1 MSRQEYDY
9 GDEFVEVK
17 RHSHLGHPQYGA
29 EQETD
34 RDFASLGQRRA
45 HRERADSVNFTPHES
60 YGVSTHSEAGDSG
73 DDQAYFSTK
82 HHQFESSFRSIRGRE
97 RAPLAPRVWAMTR
110 GEYNPTSALYDG
122 LEQAMA
128 FDNEVELRELPV
140 EQQELA
146 IVDDI
151 LSLLIGV
158 SGRYIT
164 FRSPAHSTIW
174 RRPISIEDA
183 LIAPMWINPTLAQ
196 MANKILPLVLMHR
209 RVEYFV
215 AVYAGRQAGVVSQAL
230 CAAIN
235 SILKDYYDSISTIEN
250 LERTSTDTDP
260 YTLQQLWYHLYP
272 NTQMFERLVHLVDE
286 IQKKDLPQVEKVS
299 TKRMWR
305 EDDGFTTKANG
316 APSTASET
324 GEFPGENRMIDP
336 EADDSDEDGK
346 EPSELFMVRGGY
358 MLNVISD
365 MIRLRGGD
373 SSTKQLYELLLIKAS
388 APFLQMLDHWLRTGE
403 LEDSK
408 PGSPGGEFMVAKR
421 PDEAAMQSLI
431 GAETGESEFGD
442 NLSDDPTHVA
452 FVSVPD
458 LTPAFLRPYAE
469 KIVRTGEY
477 LNILRACG
485 VDLRSLDNP
494 DIGLLSL
501 DNSKEQSQQRR
512 ESEVGGLLK
521 QQQFTRQIDQAYLRA
536 NQALLDVLFK
546 DGQMMAYMGAVKRYL
561 LFETSDFLTHFLDQA
576 KLEMNRRPE
585 DISTNRLQSFLDLA
599 LLNPA
604 SVSHDD
610 PLKDIVEVAIES
622 ADLIETM
629 NAINMDSSAVAASQS
644 LVSRRA
650 PKDVPSSGTFF
661 SKSVE
666 GDDYLSGDQFTAFHL
681 QIPFPYT
688 VVLDKEAL
696 DKYTALNRLLLAL
709 KHMEQSLVASWLVN
723 LKLEDP
729 PVEAKGLSGK
739 EAKNESVRRSV
750 FLKIHTIRHR
760 MVMNIQQIL
769 YYCFWDVVEPQWTRM
784 AKLMKAATTVD
795 DLCRIHKQHLDQIF
809 HQCGLTARKL
819 PKIMVELL
827 KRARNFFMYVNKITS
842 SKSRLLRIA
851 STATSQKTVSGR
863 VLAGI
868 NAGSSDPDVQYA
880 ELHETVVMLDRL
892 DRCWNEQL
900 VIFLSA
906 LNHYARKF
914 EESYLTLAVRL
925 DCYRGGEGPPGR

>member
-1 MSRQEYDY
+1 
-9 GDEFVEVK
+9 
-17 RHSHLGHPQYGA
+17 
-29 EQETD
+29 
-34 RDFASLGQRRA
+34 
-45 HRERADSVNFTPHES
+45 
-60 YGVSTHSEAGDSG
+60 
-73 DDQAYFSTK
+73 
-82 HHQFESSFRSIRGRE
+82 
-97 RAPLAPRVWAMTR
+97 
-110 GEYNPTSALYDG
+110 
-122 LEQAMA
+122 MA
-128 FDNEVELRELPV
+128 FDNEVELRELPA

-164 FRSPAHSTIW
+164 FRSPAHSTVW
-174 RRPISIEDA
+174 RRSISVEDA
-183 LIAPMWINPTLAQ
+183 LIAPMWISPTLAQ
-196 MANKILPLVLMHR
+196 MANKILPLVIMHR

-215 AVYAGRQAGVVSQAL
+215 TVYAGRQAGVVSQAL

-235 SILKDYYDSISTIEN
+235 TILKEYYDSISTIEN

-272 NTQMFERLVHLVDE
+272 NTQMFERLNE
-286 IQKKDLPQVEKVS
+286 
-299 TKRMWR
+299 
-305 EDDGFTTKANG
+305 GYTTKANG
-316 APSTASET
+316 VPSTASET
-324 GEFPGENRMIDP
+324 GEFPGDNGMDNSEV
-336 EADDSDEDGK
+336 EDSDEDSK
-346 EPSELFMVRGGY
+346 EPSELFVVRGGY
-358 MLNVISD
+358 MLNVISE

-373 SSTKQLYELLLIKAS
+373 ASTKQLYELLLIKAS

-421 PDEAAMQSLI
+421 ADESAMQSLI
-431 GAETGESEFGD
+431 GPETSESEFGD
-442 NLSDDPTHVA
+442 NLSGDPRHVS
-452 FVSVPD
+452 FVSVPN

-494 DIGLLSL
+494 DIG
-501 DNSKEQSQQRR
+501 
-512 ESEVGGLLK
+512 GLLK
-521 QQQFTRQIDQAYLRA
+521 QQQLTRQIDQAYLRA

-546 DGQMMAYMGAVKRYL
+546 DGQMMAYMGAAKRYL

-585 DISTNRLQSFLDLA
+585 DMSTNRLQSFLDLA

-610 PLKDIVEVAIES
+610 PLKDIVEVTIES

-629 NAINMDSSAVAASQS
+629 NAINMGSSAATASQS
-644 LVSRRA
+644 LASRRGS
-650 PKDVPSSGTFF
+650 KDVPSGGTFL
-661 SKSVE
+661 SKSVAS
-666 GDDYLSGDQFTAFHL
+666 DDFLSGDQFTAFHL

-688 VVLDKEAL
+688 VVLDEEAL

-709 KHMEQSLVASWLVN
+709 KHTEQNLVASWLVN

-739 EAKNESVRRSV
+739 EAKNESIRRSV
-750 FLKIHTIRHR
+750 FLKIHTTRHR

-769 YYCFWDVVEPQWTRM
+769 YYCFWDVIEPQWARM

-809 HQCGLTARKL
+809 HQCGLTARKV

-827 KRARNFFMYVNKITS
+827 KRARNFFMYVNKVTS
-842 SKSRLLRIA
+842 SKSKLLRIA
-851 STATSQKTVSGR
+851 STATSQKTVSGKL
-863 VLAGI
+863 LAGI
-868 NAGSSDPDVQYA
+868 NAGSLDPDVQYA
-880 ELHETVVMLDRL
+880 ELQETAVMLDRL
-892 DRCWNEQL
+892 DRYWNEQL

-914 EESYLTLAVRL
+914 EQSYLTLAVRL
-925 DCYRGGEGPPGR
+925 DCYRGGEGPRGR